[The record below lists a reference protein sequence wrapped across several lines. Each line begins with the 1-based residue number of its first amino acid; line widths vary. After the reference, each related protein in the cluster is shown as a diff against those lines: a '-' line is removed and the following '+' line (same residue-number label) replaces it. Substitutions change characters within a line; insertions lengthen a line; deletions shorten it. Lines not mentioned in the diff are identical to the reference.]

1 MKGKSLFILLGA
13 AVMASCSG
21 NKGTQSTDT
30 VNTEEILTNT
40 VELRGQWR
48 LENIVF
54 DDTTYVR
61 PAEQTPDVR
70 QYITFQDST
79 FSIQTNCNTIQGEY
93 RISGD
98 SISFPV
104 SLMTEMA
111 CENMAVEDALRK
123 ILPGIATVDVQ
134 NDSVAR
140 LCGRTPSEYI
150 MLIKATE
157 TAKTAE

>member
-13 AVMASCSG
+13 AVMTSCSG

-30 VNTEEILTNT
+30 VNTEEIQTNT

-104 SLMTEMA
+104 SLM
-111 CENMAVEDALRK
+111 R
-123 ILPGIATVDVQ
+123 
-134 NDSVAR
+134 
-140 LCGRTPSEYI
+140 
-150 MLIKATE
+150 
-157 TAKTAE
+157 

>member
-1 MKGKSLFILLGA
+1 M
-13 AVMASCSG
+13 
-21 NKGTQSTDT
+21 
-30 VNTEEILTNT
+30 
-40 VELRGQWR
+40 
-48 LENIVF
+48 
-54 DDTTYVR
+54 
-61 PAEQTPDVR
+61 R